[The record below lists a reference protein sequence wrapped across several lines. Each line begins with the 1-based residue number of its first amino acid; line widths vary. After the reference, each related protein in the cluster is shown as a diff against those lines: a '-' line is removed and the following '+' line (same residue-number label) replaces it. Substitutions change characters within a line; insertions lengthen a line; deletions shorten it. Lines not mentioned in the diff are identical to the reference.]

1 MAVGGVAID
10 TCTACL
16 AAASQSWA
24 RQPFQKV
31 RSRKKRLVMPTTA
44 GFLDTLAQH
53 VLCPFRGPERPLGR
67 WTENTHTHRAEV
79 LSPLQPIRLT
89 VISALGDPAWLDL
102 GDAQII
108 KAQLCPAHSC
118 LCPEHQG

>member
-31 RSRKKRLVMPTTA
+31 RSCKKLLVMPTTA

-67 WTENTHTHRAEV
+67 WTENTHTHTHG
-79 LSPLQPIRLT
+79 RLDHT
-89 VISALGDPAWLDL
+89 F
-102 GDAQII
+102 
-108 KAQLCPAHSC
+108 LCNHTFLARC
-118 LCPEHQG
+118 C